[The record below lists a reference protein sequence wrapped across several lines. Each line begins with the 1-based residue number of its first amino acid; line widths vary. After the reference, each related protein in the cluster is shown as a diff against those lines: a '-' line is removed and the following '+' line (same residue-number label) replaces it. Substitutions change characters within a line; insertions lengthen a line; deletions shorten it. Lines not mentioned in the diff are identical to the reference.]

1 MKSAENV
8 LRKLLYNDSDEEFAE
23 HFNTFCE
30 EYRKFMKKIDTFDS
44 QEKMWK
50 SNLFRTGKVHEWHDN
65 YSVNSTQILGW
76 VACQVT
82 SKILG
87 VGNAERA

>member
-8 LRKLLYNDSDEEFAE
+8 LRKLLYNDSDEEFAK

-30 EYRKFMKKIDTFDS
+30 EHRKFMKKIDTFDS

-50 SNLFRTGKVHEWHDN
+50 SNLLRTGKVYE
-65 YSVNSTQILGW
+65 
-76 VACQVT
+76 
-82 SKILG
+82 
-87 VGNAERA
+87 